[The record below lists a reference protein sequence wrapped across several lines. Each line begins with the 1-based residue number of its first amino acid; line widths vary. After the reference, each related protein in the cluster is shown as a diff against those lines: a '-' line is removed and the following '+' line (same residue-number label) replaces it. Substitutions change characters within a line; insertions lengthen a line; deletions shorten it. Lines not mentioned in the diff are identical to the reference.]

1 MNVSLSQQMES
12 WIHAKV
18 SSGMYQSASEV
29 VREGLRLLLEREAL
43 RDERITDL
51 KRDVALG
58 LSQLDEGRSIPFGTS
73 LLETVQ
79 KKGRERLEAG

>member
-12 WIHAKV
+12 WIHEKV

-43 RDERITDL
+43 REERIAEL
-51 KRDVALG
+51 RRDVALG
-58 LSQLDEGRSIPFGTS
+58 LSQLDEGRAKPFDSFALTDI
-73 LLETVQ
+73 Q
-79 KKGRERLEAG
+79 KKGRERLQAR